1 MTDPAVVAMAWGAVY
16 GVVVGVMVAVI
27 AL

>member
-16 GVVVGVMVAVI
+16 GIVVGVMVAVI